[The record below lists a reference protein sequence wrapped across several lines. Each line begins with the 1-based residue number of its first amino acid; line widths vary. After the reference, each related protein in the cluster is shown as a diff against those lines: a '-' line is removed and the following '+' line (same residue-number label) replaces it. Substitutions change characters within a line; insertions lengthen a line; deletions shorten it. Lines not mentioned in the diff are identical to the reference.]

1 MLTAMNMNIVSKSK
15 LMLTLNDIQERCR
28 ILFKPLA
35 EYVQINPIYQDK
47 VGDILLPNSVSEGE
61 KDLAETGYVVSIGDD
76 VKYVKVNDEVLLDQ
90 FAIEV
95 HYVKGHTIYLHKESR
110 LKGIITDED

>member
-1 MLTAMNMNIVSKSK
+1 M
-15 LMLTLNDIQERCR
+15 R
-28 ILFKPLA
+28 ILLKPLG

-90 FAIEV
+90 FALEPHFV
-95 HYVKGHTIYLHKESR
+95 HGHTVWLHKESR
-110 LKGIITDED
+110 LKGIITDEN